1 MDKPPVAVMR
11 KLIALYNK
19 DLKISNYSKLKKDEL
34 HKIISKKGYRWEKNG
49 DAWDMTTSSLTKRN
63 FKYTLNKDK
72 STSKTTNIK
81 KKK

>member
-19 DLKISNYSKLKKDEL
+19 DLKISGYSKLKKDEL
-34 HKIISKKGYRWEKNG
+34 HKIISKKGYRWEKDG
-49 DAWDMTTSSLTKRN
+49 DAWDMTTSSQTKRN
-63 FKYTLNKDK
+63 SKYTFNKDK